1 MDKPDSTEITIRE
14 ATLADLEDI
23 RRLGHLL
30 ARSEYESGFDTDI
43 DPDWAFSDAATR
55 HTAQRITD
63 DDCIALV
70 AVDADD
76 VVGFLIGSIREGKRG
91 PAGALESMLVL
102 PHYRKRGI
110 GTRLIKRFLDWTR
123 RKGLQRVTVAVA
135 PANEAA
141 AALYRQMGFQGQT
154 LILERRE

>member
-1 MDKPDSTEITIRE
+1 MIVRE
-14 ATLADLEDI
+14 ATLHDLEDI

-30 ARSEYESGFDTDI
+30 ARSEYESGFDPDI

-63 DDCIALV
+63 DDCITLV
-70 AVDADD
+70 AVDADE
-76 VVGFLIGSIREGKRG
+76 VVGFLMGSIREAKRG
-91 PAGALESMLVL
+91 PTGALESMLVL

-110 GTRLIKRFLDWTR
+110 GTRLVERFLDWAR
-123 RKGLQRVTVAVA
+123 RRHLQCVTVAVA

-141 AALYRQMGFQGQT
+141 VALYRHMGFQEQT